1 MGAFLFAMTGR
12 TCWNIFGVRPLDQH
26 LFGVRIMDT
35 LESFITTSLSV
46 LAVSCFILISGIGL
60 H

>member
-1 MGAFLFAMTGR
+1 
-12 TCWNIFGVRPLDQH
+12 
-26 LFGVRIMDT
+26 MDT